1 MNLDVVAPGPDDRI
15 TFVYHQ
21 DNLAYPLCFFSEV
34 RMLKEIHGSLEFGP
48 CIQDKSLPQPLTWQ
62 EAVNQVGMVVM
73 VIGMLAIGS
82 HTSRKA

>member
-1 MNLDVVAPGPDDRI
+1 MNLDAVAPGPDDRI

-21 DNLAYPLCFFSEV
+21 DNLAFPLCFFSEV

-48 CIQDKSLPQPLTWQ
+48 CMQDKSLPQPLTWQ
-62 EAVNQVGMVVM
+62 EAVNQVGVVAM

-82 HTSRKA
+82 HTSHEA